1 MEDKPLI
8 RVNMLGRL
16 EIIVEDRVI
25 SDRVNRSKKPWNL
38 LAYIITFRDREITQN
53 EMIDLIW
60 SKSTIDNPAG
70 ALKTLLFR
78 VRKQLDELEYPDEE
92 LILQKRGAYFWN
104 KDLPVEVDTDIF
116 EALCSKGASTDDPD
130 EKEAYYKEA
139 IALYAGDFMPRSENE
154 SWVMPIHAYFHTLY
168 MKIVHEYI
176 ELVKRHE
183 DHKTVEAI
191 CRRAIRIEAFDE
203 KLHYELVL
211 ALYKQGNAKKAKD
224 QYEKSMDM
232 FFSEFGLTPSMEFK
246 ALYKEIVKT
255 SKSVEADLS
264 VIKDYLA
271 EEEEG
276 EGAFF
281 CEFEFFRDMYRLEA
295 RAAQRTGDSVYI
307 CLLTVTDYSNR
318 TPEQRVL
325 NRAMESLREAIQN
338 SLRRG
343 DVFTRYSV
351 SQYIIMLPTVSYDTG
366 KAVLQRIV
374 ARFHKEYTRR
384 DISVGFKLQP
394 IVDKPIEK
402 HQPQREAEETARQ
415 EEAE

>member
-16 EIIVEDRVI
+16 EIVVEDRVI

-38 LAYIITFRDREITQN
+38 LAYIITFRDKKISQN

-60 SKSTIDNPAG
+60 SNSTIDNPAG

-104 KDLPVEVDTDIF
+104 KNLPIEVDTDVF
-116 EALCSKGASTDDPD
+116 EDLCNKAASTDDLD
-130 EKEAYYKEA
+130 EKEAFYKEA
-139 IALYAGDFMPRSENE
+139 VALYVGDFMPRSETE
-154 SWVMPIHAYFHTLY
+154 SWVVPIHAYYHALY
-168 MKIVHEYI
+168 MKIIHEYI
-176 ELVKRHE
+176 ELVKRHG
-183 DHKTVEAI
+183 DYKTIENV
-191 CRRAIRIEAFDE
+191 CRKAVRVEAFDE
-203 KLHYELVL
+203 KLHYELVY
-211 ALYKQGNAKKAKD
+211 ALYKQGNSKKAKD

-232 FFSEFGLTPSMEFK
+232 FFTEFGMTPSMEFK

-271 EEEEG
+271 EEEDG
-276 EGAFF
+276 EGAFY

-295 RAAQRTGDSVYI
+295 RSAQRTGDSVYI
-307 CLLTVTDYSNR
+307 CLLTVTDYSNK

-325 NRAMESLREAIQN
+325 NRAMKSLKESIQG

-351 SQYIIMLPTVSYDTG
+351 SQYIIMLPTVSYENG
-366 KAVLQRIV
+366 KTVLQRIV

-384 DISVGFKLQP
+384 DIAVNFKLQP
-394 IVDKPIEK
+394 IIDNMGEK
-402 HQPQREAEETARQ
+402 KAASAEAEQ
-415 EEAE
+415 EK